1 MGGIKETICVL
12 TVPKA
17 SLWEGQAESGLAGP
31 LGASLRERH
40 GSKTKVVIDLGPGSR
55 SLVGP

>member
-12 TVPKA
+12 TVLKA

-31 LGASLRERH
+31 LGASLRECNS
-40 GSKTKVVIDLGPGSR
+40 SKTKVVTDLGPGV
-55 SLVGP
+55 LILGP